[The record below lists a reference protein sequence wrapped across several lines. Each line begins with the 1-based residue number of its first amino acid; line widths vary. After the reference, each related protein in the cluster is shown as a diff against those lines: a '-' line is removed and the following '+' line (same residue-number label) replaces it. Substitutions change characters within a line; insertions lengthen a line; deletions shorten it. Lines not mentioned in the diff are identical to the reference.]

1 MDKAETAELPGND
14 ASWYRALLE
23 EDGTNNG
30 AVDAGILDPP
40 PSGLPTFTPPPT
52 MVTVEPH
59 NEQADTGDVDL
70 AGIEDS
76 DEPDPND
83 GIGATLAGTAAAVT
97 PPDQPTTEIASP
109 LTDNDND
116 NDNGESAAAGT
127 LVPDP
132 TTDPDLTP
140 GERELSPGESASEM
154 VGHLWTSSAQ
164 DGPIDG
170 WAPDDMD
177 RAISS
182 QRSFRWTPVI
192 AFTAV
197 IVLVVVGLV
206 LLPTITRS
214 RANNHRNMMTAALDA
229 LRGELP
235 DTQTSLEIATEPDST
250 TTDLGDLSTQLTAL
264 SAKASAVDGA
274 GRASLPSTPPLTS
287 SQPIDELAPVQ
298 KRLEPLAT
306 TALTIQQRIANLV
319 EYRMLMTNFLV
330 LPDLP
335 TEADAPTQS
344 DLRVAMASA
353 QAQSASILADLPE
366 DVSLSEHA
374 ALARQI
380 NESFATWQVDY
391 LEALRTQD
399 AVRAEMLIA
408 DLTAQLNELEAQLVT
423 PLAQIR
429 RQADADLID
438 LARSIDDVV
447 GLALGQ
453 VPAP

>member
-23 EDGTNNG
+23 EDGTSNG
-30 AVDAGILDPP
+30 AVDAGNLDPP
-40 PSGLPTFTPPPT
+40 PSELPAFTLPPT
-52 MVTVEPH
+52 IVTVEPH
-59 NEQADTGDVDL
+59 NEQVDTGDVDS

-76 DEPDPND
+76 EEPDPHD
-83 GIGATLAGTAAAVT
+83 GVGAALAGTAAAA
-97 PPDQPTTEIASP
+97 PPTDQPTTEVAAP
-109 LTDNDND
+109 LTDTNNDNY
-116 NDNGESAAAGT
+116 EPAAAGT
-127 LVPDP
+127 LEPDP
-132 TTDPDLTP
+132 TTDPHLTP
-140 GERELSPGESASEM
+140 VERKLSPGESASEM

-164 DGPIDG
+164 DGPIEG

-182 QRSFRWTPVI
+182 KRSFRWTPVI
-192 AFTAV
+192 AFTTVVA
-197 IVLVVVGLV
+197 LVVVGLV

-214 RANNHRNMMTAALDA
+214 RANNHRDMMTAALDA

-287 SQPIDELAPVQ
+287 SQPINELAPIQ

-319 EYRMLMTNFLV
+319 EYRMLMNNFLV

-335 TEADAPTQS
+335 TEADAATQS

-374 ALARQI
+374 ALAKQT

-399 AVRAEMLIA
+399 AVTAEVLIA
-408 DLTAQLNELEAQLVT
+408 DLTAQLNELDAQLVT

>member
-23 EDGTNNG
+23 EDGTNN
-30 AVDAGILDPP
+30 AAEDVDNLDPP
-40 PSGLPTFTPPPT
+40 PSDLPAFTPPT
-52 MVTVEPH
+52 IVTVEPH
-59 NEQADTGDVDL
+59 NEQVDTGEVDS
-70 AGIEDS
+70 AGIADS
-76 DEPDPND
+76 DESSTND
-83 GIGATLAGTAAAVT
+83 EVDANLAAAADEALRT
-97 PPDQPTTEIASP
+97 DQHSTEIATP
-109 LTDNDND
+109 RIDTNI
-116 NDNGESAAAGT
+116 EQPAAAGT
-127 LVPDP
+127 LEPEP
-132 TTDPDLTP
+132 TTDPYLTP
-140 GERELSPGESASEM
+140 VERKLSPGERSSEM
-154 VGHLWTSSAQ
+154 VGQLWTASAHE
-164 DGPIDG
+164 GPIDG

-182 QRSFRWTPVI
+182 KRSFRWTPVI
-192 AFTAV
+192 AFT
-197 IVLVVVGLV
+197 IVVALVVVGLV
-206 LLPTITRS
+206 LLPTITRN

-250 TTDLGDLSTQLTAL
+250 TTNLGDLSTQLTAL

-287 SQPIDELAPVQ
+287 SQPIDELAPIQ
-298 KRLEPLAT
+298 KRLEPLAA
-306 TALTIQQRIANLV
+306 TALTIQQRIAGLV
-319 EYRMLMTNFLV
+319 EYRMLMNNFLV

-335 TEADAPTQS
+335 TEADAATQS

-353 QAQSASILADLPE
+353 QAESASILADLPE
-366 DVSLSEHA
+366 DVSLSEHT

-399 AVRAEMLIA
+399 TATAEMLVA
-408 DLTAQLNELEAQLVT
+408 DLTAQLNELDAQLVT

-429 RQADADLID
+429 RQTDTDLID
-438 LARSIDDVV
+438 LARSIDEVI